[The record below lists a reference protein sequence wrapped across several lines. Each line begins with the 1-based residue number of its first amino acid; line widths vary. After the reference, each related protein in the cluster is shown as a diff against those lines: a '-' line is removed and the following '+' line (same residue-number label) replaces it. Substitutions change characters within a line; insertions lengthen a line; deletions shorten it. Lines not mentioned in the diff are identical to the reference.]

1 MKKPLIR
8 SSPAPQEIKDLPERS
23 LQKNAPAENII
34 GADDVLMKLNSDSEL
49 TLDAEERLT
58 KASRLY
64 QFISS
69 INQMIIRTSDETALF
84 KEACRIAVDIGK
96 FKMTWI
102 GILDPQTRLI
112 KPVIYDGMDLDYL
125 HVIRVIAN
133 KNKAEGKGPSGRALE
148 EGKTQFCNNISI
160 DPRMKPWREEALK
173 RGYYSSI
180 AIPIRRFGKVIGV
193 FTLYAGTVNFFDEQE
208 IHLLEEA
215 ANDISFA
222 IDFLE
227 NELLRKKAQESLLK
241 SERRYQTLTEISP
254 VGIFHTN
261 KDGLVTY
268 VNPQWCQMSGLLKT
282 DASGHGWLNAVHE
295 EDREILAKAWLET
308 LLYKKSAKFEFR
320 FRHKDGRIVWVIVHV
335 TPEKNFENQVIG
347 FVGTITDIT
356 ERKKNEEELV
366 RMYEENQTVLNRIND
381 GMVSLDKE
389 WRYTFLNDAALAT
402 HPKTR
407 EEIIGKTIWEVHPEL
422 SGTVFEK
429 MYRDAMITQ
438 NVIETENYYA
448 PMNIWLSAK
457 AYPSPDGL
465 TIFYKDITERK
476 KAEDAIQNANKQLT
490 LSQKIAKIGYW
501 EMDLLANKNY
511 WTDEM
516 YQLYDLGKPGT
527 VINPEIFFKRIHP
540 GDKELVKT
548 RIKSLII
555 DGERFEDLE
564 YKFLTKE
571 GTIRYMLSTGE
582 SITDNSGRPIRAYGT
597 MQDITERKKV
607 QLDFIKEKQLSD
619 SIIDNLPGIFYIYN
633 KEGKFIQWNKNFES
647 VTQFS
652 ANEIRNMC
660 RLDLVPVDQRKEM
673 SQMIYKTFLSGK
685 ESLLSNFTTKNGKE
699 IPYYLTGMSIEY
711 QGELCVMVIGIDF
724 SERARIQEEMKQTSS
739 QLQDLTNHLQT
750 IREEE
755 RKRIGRELHDE
766 LGQQLTAMKMDISWI
781 NKQMP
786 AESELIKEK
795 MKEVIGLLDESNTA
809 LRRILNELR
818 PTILDQHG
826 LLDALQWQARQFTAT
841 TNIPLEIQTSEKEI
855 RVKDEI
861 ATCIFRLFQESLT
874 NITRYAEANKVVTF
888 IEIIMGNIIIEIEDD
903 GKGFDTA
910 SEQPKSR
917 QPFGILG
924 MKERVRALEGKFEL
938 VSVPGKGTKIHI
950 SLPLQ

>member
-1 MKKPLIR
+1 
-8 SSPAPQEIKDLPERS
+8 
-23 LQKNAPAENII
+23 
-34 GADDVLMKLNSDSEL
+34 
-49 TLDAEERLT
+49 
-58 KASRLY
+58 
-64 QFISS
+64 
-69 INQMIIRTSDETALF
+69 
-84 KEACRIAVDIGK
+84 
-96 FKMTWI
+96 
-102 GILDPQTRLI
+102 
-112 KPVIYDGMDLDYL
+112 
-125 HVIRVIAN
+125 
-133 KNKAEGKGPSGRALE
+133 
-148 EGKTQFCNNISI
+148 
-160 DPRMKPWREEALK
+160 
-173 RGYYSSI
+173 
-180 AIPIRRFGKVIGV
+180 
-193 FTLYAGTVNFFDEQE
+193 
-208 IHLLEEA
+208 
-215 ANDISFA
+215 
-222 IDFLE
+222 
-227 NELLRKKAQESLLK
+227 
-241 SERRYQTLTEISP
+241 
-254 VGIFHTN
+254 
-261 KDGLVTY
+261 
-268 VNPQWCQMSGLLKT
+268 
-282 DASGHGWLNAVHE
+282 
-295 EDREILAKAWLET
+295 
-308 LLYKKSAKFEFR
+308 
-320 FRHKDGRIVWVIVHV
+320 
-335 TPEKNFENQVIG
+335 
-347 FVGTITDIT
+347 
-356 ERKKNEEELV
+356 
-366 RMYEENQTVLNRIND
+366 
-381 GMVSLDKE
+381 MVSLDKE